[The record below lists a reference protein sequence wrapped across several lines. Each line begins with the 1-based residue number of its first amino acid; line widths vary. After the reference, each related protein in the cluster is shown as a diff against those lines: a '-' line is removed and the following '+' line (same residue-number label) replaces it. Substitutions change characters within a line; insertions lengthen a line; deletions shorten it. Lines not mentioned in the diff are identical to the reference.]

1 MVSPLPSRSGT
12 VIDAAAAPNARNHF
26 WSQRPGDRVSA
37 MNEEPIV
44 LGGGV
49 SGGALRGCA
58 QKKAGCA
65 QKKAG
70 CAQKK
75 AGCAQ
80 KKWGPALLPAPTAP
94 SEGSAGVRDLIR
106 RSFTVLDPG
115 SPAQASLPIVVVS
128 RRTRSRPSAALLGSI
143 PFRVC
148 FPPEGS
154 AFATEG
160 STLPA
165 PLASWSGIRFAASS
179 PFRAVL
185 LQSSFH
191 RLPAEIGALEPAL
204 PKGDGAAALIT
215 G

>member
-1 MVSPLPSRSGT
+1 MIRGSQQSGWMSSPWHSAHRRETSRGQQEP
-12 VIDAAAAPNARNHF
+12 VP
-26 WSQRPGDRVSA
+26 PG
-37 MNEEPIV
+37 PK
-44 LGGGV
+44 
-49 SGGALRGCA
+49 
-58 QKKAGCA
+58 Q
-65 QKKAG
+65 
-70 CAQKK
+70 
-75 AGCAQ
+75 
-80 KKWGPALLPAPTAP
+80 KWGPALLPAPTAP
-94 SEGSAGVRDLIR
+94 SEGSAGVRDLIS

-148 FPPEGS
+148 FSPEGS

-165 PLASWSGIRFAASS
+165 PLASWSRIRFAASS

-185 LQSSFH
+185 PQFSFH

-204 PKGDGAAALIT
+204 PREDGAAAPIT
-215 G
+215 V